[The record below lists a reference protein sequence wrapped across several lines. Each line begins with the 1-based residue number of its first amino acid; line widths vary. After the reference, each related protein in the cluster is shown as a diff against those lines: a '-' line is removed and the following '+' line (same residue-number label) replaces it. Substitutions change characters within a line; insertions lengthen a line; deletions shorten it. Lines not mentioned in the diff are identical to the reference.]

1 MQLSQRPSGGR
12 ILYVEDDAAL
22 AAMTCEVLQE
32 AYEVVHFADGQLALN
47 AALHERFDVMV
58 IDRRLPS
65 LDGIALVRAIRT
77 AHIATP
83 ILLLTALGAVRE
95 RVEGLDAGANDYL
108 VKPVDFDELLA
119 RLRALRRGFSVE
131 GKRRML
137 GDWTFVT
144 DAAVLFGPGGERV
157 ALTDTEFRLLSLLSA
172 SPEHVF
178 DRPAIL
184 RAVFDAGE
192 SLSNVDTYVHYI
204 RRKTDPH
211 IIETVRGHGYRAGAS

>member
-1 MQLSQRPSGGR
+1 MPSNR
-12 ILYVEDDAAL
+12 MPPVARVLYVEDDPAL
-22 AAMTCEVLQE
+22 AAMTCEVLRE
-32 AYEVVHFADGQLALN
+32 AYQVAHFPDGQRALD
-47 AALHERFDVMV
+47 AALHERFDVIV

-65 LDGIALVRAIRT
+65 LDGIELVRAIRT

-108 VKPVDFDELLA
+108 VKPVDFDELLG
-119 RLRALRRGFSVE
+119 RLRALRRGFSIE
-131 GKRRML
+131 GKRRVL

-184 RAVFDAGE
+184 REVFDAGE

-211 IIETVRGHGYRAGAS
+211 IIETVRGRGYRAGA